1 MDFDRERVIP
11 NLLRDRARSMPTQ
24 KLVKCEGG
32 QWLTFGDVDEL
43 SDRVAAGLAA
53 MGISKGDRVGVFS
66 ANRQEVVILFF
77 AIGKIGAIDVSYNTF
92 LKGSFLAH
100 QINDAAPSLIVAD
113 GPGVNALALIADI
126 VDLPSVISLDAD
138 PALETSP
145 YSELL
150 VKGTP
155 PEVKVTHRD
164 LMGILYTS
172 GTTGPAKGC
181 MLSHGYYTNI
191 PTQYLAGK
199 RLIPGDR
206 IFTSFPFFHTAG
218 QAIMLMSALVGPV
231 ELVLQSS
238 FRASSFMEAAVAED
252 ATVLWGVGAMAHA
265 ILAQPPSDLDATRKF
280 RLAQFQPLGSDVQ
293 EEFERRFATPV
304 LAEGYGQ
311 TECTPIAGSRLAD
324 PRRRNSL
331 GRPVDCLEVRLVDAL
346 DQPVATGETGEVVV
360 RPKKPEV
367 MFQGYWNRNDST
379 VAAFRNLWHH
389 TGDYAR
395 QDADGFLYFVDRR
408 QDVIRRRGENISS
421 YELELAIGRHP
432 GVAEVAVH
440 AVSSDFGEDEVKAV
454 IVPSEGAEISPDD
467 LFEFFKTSLPYF
479 AIPRYVQLCETLPRN
494 SLSKILKHELRARGI
509 TTDTWDLVAMNLQ
522 VARSERR

>member
-1 MDFDRERVIP
+1 MDIDRERVIP
-11 NLLRDRARSMPTQ
+11 NLLRDRARHMPDR
-24 KLVKCEGG
+24 KFVKCGDG
-32 QWLTFGDVDEL
+32 RWLTFGDVDEV
-43 SDRVAAGLAA
+43 SDRVAASLAA
-53 MGISKGDRVGVFS
+53 MGVSKGDRVGVLS
-66 ANRQEVVILFF
+66 ANREEVVILFF
-77 AIGKIGAIDVSYNTF
+77 AIGKIGAINVSYNTF
-92 LKGSFLAH
+92 LKGNFLAH
-100 QINDAAPSLIVAD
+100 QISDAAPSLMIAD
-113 GPGVNALALIADI
+113 GPGVNTLAMITNMVSMPPL
-126 VDLPSVISLDAD
+126 VSLDAD
-138 PALETSP
+138 PSLEARP

-150 VKGTP
+150 AGSDP
-155 PEVKVTHRD
+155 PEVELTHRD

-191 PTQYLAGK
+191 PTQYLASK

-206 IFTSFPFFHTAG
+206 IFTSFPLFHTAG
-218 QAIMLMSALVGPV
+218 QAIVMMSALVGPV
-231 ELVLQSS
+231 EVVLLAS
-238 FRASSFMEAAVAED
+238 FHASTFMESAAAED

-265 ILAQPPSDLDATRKF
+265 ILAQPPSDLDPTRKF
-280 RLAQFQPLGSDVQ
+280 RLAQFQPLGSDEQ
-293 EEFERRFATPV
+293 EEFERRFGTPV

-324 PRRRNSL
+324 PRRRTSL
-331 GRPVDCLEVRLVDAL
+331 GRPVDYLDVRLVDTL
-346 DQPVATGETGEVVV
+346 DRPVPTGETGEVVV
-360 RPKKPEV
+360 RPKEPEV
-367 MFQGYWNRNDST
+367 MFQGYWNRNEST

-395 QDADGFLYFVDRR
+395 QDAEGFLYFVDRR

-454 IVPSEGAEISPDD
+454 IVPSNGTEIRPEE

-494 SLSKILKHELRARGI
+494 SLSKILKHELRSRGI

-522 VARSERR
+522 VARSDRR